1 MESFMSLEQSLLNEK
16 INRISILRGEKEQS
30 LVVGKN
36 KLGTFKK
43 PKRIIRKKRKCYD
56 FRNYTNV

>member
-43 PKRIIRKKRKCYD
+43 PKHITIKEKEILWL
-56 FRNYTNV
+56 

>member
-43 PKRIIRKKRKCYD
+43 PKRKIIKEKEIL
-56 FRNYTNV
+56 